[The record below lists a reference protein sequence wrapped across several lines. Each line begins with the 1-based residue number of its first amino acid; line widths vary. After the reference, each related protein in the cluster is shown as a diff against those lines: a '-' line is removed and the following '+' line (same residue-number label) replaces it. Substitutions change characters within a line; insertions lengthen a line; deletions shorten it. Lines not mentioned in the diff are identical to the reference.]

1 MKKKFSFLLIASF
14 TLILHTN
21 AQVME
26 WYTYWGSNVAGN
38 QIQPIRMVVDDAGAI
53 YTAARFGGNSVQ
65 ILGQTVSSQSGVDL
79 GDAII
84 VKMTPDKVA
93 VWSRKLVNS
102 GEAAISDMVIDNEG
116 NLVVTGT
123 FKGTLQADENNSM
136 TMEDPSGYVALSIFV
151 IRYDANGNMLKMWQ
165 LPAEEA
171 TVESVTVD
179 GSGNIIISGT
189 FGSEMS
195 FDPANLT
202 SFVGSTQHWNQMYV
216 AKYSKDGALIWA
228 KHQQAADASFVNAFS
243 KADAEGNVF
252 VTGTFSGSTT
262 LAGTNLATQTAIN
275 DLFLLKYTSSG
286 VESWVR
292 HIKGSRN
299 DKAAGAEI
307 SPIGNVA
314 VLSSYYSEDIT
325 IDQST
330 ETLQNGFCNK
340 RRRCQSNS
348 HRCVLQTKQ
357 WRLLLVVFIW
367 TALLLVGAELSP
379 ATFVTNEGVWYIVG
393 SMSSRLGICTH
404 IQTLVETRDPVSEP
418 LTVYGCNT
426 IQMVG

>member
-1 MKKKFSFLLIASF
+1 MKKKFFFLLIASF
-14 TLILHTN
+14 ALILHTN

-38 QIQPIRMVVDDAGAI
+38 QIQPIRTVVDDAGAI

-123 FKGTLQADENNSM
+123 FKGTLQADENHSM

-179 GSGNIIISGT
+179 GSGNCHIFNQLDICLILKIAPYCTSQKKKGGYEDEFFGGQVPEGKNQESHQGVII
-189 FGSEMS
+189 
-195 FDPANLT
+195 
-202 SFVGSTQHWNQMYV
+202 
-216 AKYSKDGALIWA
+216 
-228 KHQQAADASFVNAFS
+228 
-243 KADAEGNVF
+243 
-252 VTGTFSGSTT
+252 
-262 LAGTNLATQTAIN
+262 
-275 DLFLLKYTSSG
+275 
-286 VESWVR
+286 
-292 HIKGSRN
+292 
-299 DKAAGAEI
+299 
-307 SPIGNVA
+307 
-314 VLSSYYSEDIT
+314 
-325 IDQST
+325 
-330 ETLQNGFCNK
+330 
-340 RRRCQSNS
+340 
-348 HRCVLQTKQ
+348 
-357 WRLLLVVFIW
+357 
-367 TALLLVGAELSP
+367 
-379 ATFVTNEGVWYIVG
+379 
-393 SMSSRLGICTH
+393 
-404 IQTLVETRDPVSEP
+404 
-418 LTVYGCNT
+418 
-426 IQMVG
+426 